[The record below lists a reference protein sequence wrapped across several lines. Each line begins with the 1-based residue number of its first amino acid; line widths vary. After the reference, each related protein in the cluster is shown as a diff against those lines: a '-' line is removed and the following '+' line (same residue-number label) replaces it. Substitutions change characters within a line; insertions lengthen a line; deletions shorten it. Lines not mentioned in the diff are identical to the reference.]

1 MTQEAQEARVD
12 RLRETLAV
20 IERMLTEQ
28 RNADYFEALRQKK
41 ANRGSANVT
50 AAFFGSAF

>member
-1 MTQEAQEARVD
+1 MNHENQEARVE

-41 ANRGSANVT
+41 AGRGTTNVT